1 MVFCFV
7 FKFKK
12 KSSVNLWRDM
22 QQQKEE
28 NESVSKCPSF
38 PSEAVKLPAV

>member
-1 MVFCFV
+1 MVFF
-7 FKFKK
+7 FFLK
-12 KSSVNLWRDM
+12 KSSVHLWRDM